1 MVTLADK
8 NLHEIGYVKDAN
20 FTADV
25 NGEYEFSVQIARSN
39 WYPELN
45 FSSYIYI
52 VGTEY
57 GGIIG
62 EILTDTTLDYV
73 EVKGL
78 TYILAG
84 IGVLAF
90 LVSVIVQAIKEMPA
104 LKKVQTN
111 VVALIT
117 SLILTPAAV
126 IVLCTYYQIVIEW
139 YYIFASFIA
148 AFIVYLV
155 STGGWERVTE
165 MWNRNAYKKK

>member
-1 MVTLADK
+1 MNIETLMQ
-8 NLHEIGYVKDAN
+8 YM
-20 FTADV
+20 
-25 NGEYEFSVQIARSN
+25 S
-39 WYPELN
+39 
-45 FSSYIYI
+45 
-52 VGTEY
+52 
-57 GGIIG
+57 
-62 EILTDTTLDYV
+62 
-73 EVKGL
+73 
-78 TYILAG
+78 YILAG

-117 SLILTPAAV
+117 SLILTAV